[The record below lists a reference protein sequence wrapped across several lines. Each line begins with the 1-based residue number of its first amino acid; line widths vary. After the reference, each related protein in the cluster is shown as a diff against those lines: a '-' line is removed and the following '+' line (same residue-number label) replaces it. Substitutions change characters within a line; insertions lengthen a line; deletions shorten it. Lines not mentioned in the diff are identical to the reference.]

1 MKQVSITQL
10 KQMTATEI
18 KDGGCFEIVADSEH
32 VAIVI
37 VGAISLM
44 KDKICVC
51 ASQIDAMRGK

>member
-1 MKQVSITQL
+1 MKQVSVSKL

-18 KDGGCFEIVADSEH
+18 KDGGCFEVVADGEP

-44 KDKICVC
+44 KDRIQVC